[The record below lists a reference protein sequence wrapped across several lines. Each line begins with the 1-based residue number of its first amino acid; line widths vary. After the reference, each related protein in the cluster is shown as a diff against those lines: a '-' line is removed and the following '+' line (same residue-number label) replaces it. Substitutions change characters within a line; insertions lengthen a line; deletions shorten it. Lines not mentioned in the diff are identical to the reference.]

1 MRTLYLLLSACCL
14 LTVMGCHPRGNI
26 NYYEED
32 EGYYSSGYEH
42 PRPVYSSYTHVSPP
56 PVVVN
61 RYSAPPRA
69 YVAPAPAPPHR
80 DRDAYTHQNNNR
92 NAYTP
97 QGRPNRA
104 PVSHNVGQPSQNRR
118 PDMDNHRPDMD
129 NRPQGRPAGNDN
141 RNVQKRQ
148 NRRDE
153 ERRPPQANTPQSQRP
168 PQMNAPGQQRQPDRN
183 NSPSRNNGRGGER
196 RT

>member
-1 MRTLYLLLSACCL
+1 MRTGYLLLSACCL
-14 LTVMGCHPRGNI
+14 VTVLGCHPRGNI
-26 NYYEED
+26 NYYEDD

-61 RYSAPPRA
+61 RYSAPPRVYA
-69 YVAPAPAPPHR
+69 APAPAYGN
-80 DRDAYTHQNNNR
+80 RDAYTHRNDNHNR
-92 NAYTP
+92 KDFDRKD
-97 QGRPNRA
+97 RPNHA
-104 PVSHNVGQPSQNRR
+104 PVSHNVGQPSHNRR
-118 PDMDNHRPDMD
+118 PDMNNRRPDMD
-129 NRPQGRPAGNDN
+129 NRPQGRPNNDD
-141 RNVQKRQ
+141 RKNVQKRQ

-153 ERRPPQANTPQSQRP
+153 ERRPPQVNTQQNQRP

-183 NSPSRNNGRGGER
+183 NGPSRNNDRGGER